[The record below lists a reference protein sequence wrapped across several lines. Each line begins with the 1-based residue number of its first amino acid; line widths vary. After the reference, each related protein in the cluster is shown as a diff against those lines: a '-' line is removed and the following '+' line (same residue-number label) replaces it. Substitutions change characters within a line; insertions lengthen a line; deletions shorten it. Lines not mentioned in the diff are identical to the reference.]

1 MKRLR
6 FINPFSAARAFA
18 VVGGGVTALLEVP
31 TVLFRAVGILAITP
45 QLDTVLPVIIR
56 GVGVI
61 VFVPLFLFLATMIC
75 CRFYN
80 GYAEKF
86 GGIEVDC
93 S

>member
-6 FINPFSAARAFA
+6 FINPFSAARALA
-18 VVGGGVTALLEVP
+18 AVGGGVTVLLEVP
-31 TVLFRAVGILAITP
+31 TAIFRAVGIFAITP
-45 QLDTVLPVIIR
+45 QLSALLPGVIHSLT
-56 GVGVI
+56 VI
-61 VFVPLFLFLATMIC
+61 VFVPLFRFLGILVC

-93 S
+93 R